1 MRRVEYQ
8 EDKSKSYSFNG
19 GESRRCESRSTDDP

>member
-19 GESRRCESRSTDDP
+19 RRCESRSTDDP

>member
-19 GESRRCESRSTDDP
+19 GESRSTDDPTDDP